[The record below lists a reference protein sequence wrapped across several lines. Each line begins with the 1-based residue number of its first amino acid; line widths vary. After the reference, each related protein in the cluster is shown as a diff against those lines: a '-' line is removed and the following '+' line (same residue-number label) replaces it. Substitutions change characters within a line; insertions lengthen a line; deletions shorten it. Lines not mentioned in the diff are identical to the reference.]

1 MDVGFN
7 ALVAIQSS
15 AFLMTLFRKGLVRWY
30 THAIWY
36 SLALLAGTLFM
47 VNNLPIHFFA
57 KVVISYNIRCNLGIG
72 KYYMWSFYVFM
83 SLPCVENAFFGAIQ
97 EYKSNMTSPDFSYF
111 ANPVSI

>member
-7 ALVAIQSS
+7 ALVAVQSS

-47 VNNLPIHFFA
+47 VNNLPIQFFA

-97 EYKSNMTSPDFSYF
+97 EYKS
-111 ANPVSI
+111 

>member
-7 ALVAIQSS
+7 ALVAVQSS

-36 SLALLAGTLFM
+36 SLALFAGWLFM
-47 VNNLPIHFFA
+47 VNTLPIHFWA
-57 KVVISYNIRCNLGIG
+57 KVVISFHIRCNLGVG
-72 KYYMWSFYVFM
+72 KYYMWAFYVFM